1 MIKVNLVPS
10 ELLARAKQR
19 QLVLQAAFVGGL
31 LLLVLTGFSFYH
43 WYGKHSLEQ
52 QLAGDE
58 AELQRLDAI
67 VKQVEELEKAASAVR
82 ARLAV
87 IEDLLL
93 GRSYYPIFMSEFAR
107 SVPAGVKVNSMTT
120 SSQAPGTVK
129 LTINAVANSNE
140 DIAAWVKTM
149 EKNVK
154 FGAVELGGVAAG
166 AVGTGQYSFSLT
178 ASYTSK

>member
-19 QLVLQAAFVGGL
+19 QLMLQGAFVGGL
-31 LLLVLTGFSFYH
+31 LLLVLTGVSFYH

-58 AELQRLDAI
+58 SELQRLDAI

-82 ARLAV
+82 ARLNV

-93 GRSYYPIFMSEFAR
+93 GRSYYPVFMSEFAR
-107 SVPAGVKVNSMTT
+107 SVPAGVRVNSMSTA
-120 SSQAPGTVK
+120 SQAPGTIK

-149 EKNVK
+149 EKNTK
-154 FGAVELGGVAAG
+154 FATIELGSVSAGAAG
-166 AVGTGQYSFSLT
+166 TGLYNFSMT
-178 ASYTSK
+178 AMYTSK